1 MNKHF
6 IFSLLFGASL
16 VLSANIVQAQNS
28 ESYESLMKK
37 GNDKFSAKDYISAKT
52 YYEMALKQKANDPTA
67 KQKLSETVKK
77 IQEDGARQE
86 VFYAHLD
93 EGDRL
98 NGMQKYEE
106 ALAEYEAALAVFPD
120 DKYVTAQAEAV
131 RVILKER
138 KDKQDAFDLAM
149 SQGETLLEEENFDAA
164 IMQFETAI
172 EIFPTDKLPKEK
184 LAEAMQ
190 KKQLYEEKMARFDK
204 LMEEANQFGL
214 RKNYDAAIGKIDE
227 ALALFPNDLSAS
239 AKREEYQAA
248 KGTADRYN
256 GIIAEADRLYEA
268 KAYREAK
275 VQYQSALT
283 VVSGDAY
290 ATDMIARLDPLIAEL
305 EAQEEAERLAA
316 EELAARLAAE
326 AEAARIAAEEEAARI
341 AAEEEAARLAAE
353 EAARIAAEEEAAR
366 IAAEQEA
373 ARLAAEEAARIAAEE
388 EAARLAAE
396 AEAARIAAEEE
407 AARLAAEAEAARIAA
422 EEEAARQAALA
433 AAEAER
439 QATIKAMLD
448 EADALFNQQEYATAK
463 VKYQEVVAFDEG
475 NATAT
480 AKISQIDG
488 IFAQMAAE
496 LQQHFNDA
504 MNAGNQ
510 AMSAERFAE
519 AITHYQSALVYK
531 PEDENAAK
539 QLAAAEKAE
548 NDRIAALRVQYDAF
562 IKEGD
567 ANFKSNTFD
576 KAIEAYTKAEELG
589 LESYPTEMIARIGEI
604 IEQNKLYEL
613 NSEPTL
619 LAAGQAKRF
628 EFNKIDIAVRRS
640 NYVIIKVR
648 NPHPE
653 KTFPMI
659 VSFGGAG
666 GKNGGFVLPIAATE
680 EEKTFIFRIGSQYKW
695 FSEDNTWI
703 ELVSE
708 NNEIEISK
716 VEVSRSN

>member
-131 RVILKER
+131 RAILKER

-164 IMQFETAI
+164 IMQFEAAI
-172 EIFPTDKLPKEK
+172 DIFPTDKLPKEK
-184 LAEAMQ
+184 LAEAKQ

-204 LMEEANQFGL
+204 LMEEANQFSL

-227 ALALFPNDLSAS
+227 ALVLFPNDLSAS
-239 AKREEYQAA
+239 AKREEYQTA

-283 VVSGDAY
+283 VISGDAY
-290 ATDMIARLDPLIAEL
+290 ASDMIARLDPLIAEL

-407 AARLAAEAEAARIAA
+407 AAR
-422 EEEAARQAALA
+422 QAALA

-475 NATAT
+475 NTTAT

-576 KAIEAYTKAEELG
+576 KAIEAYTKAEELN
-589 LESYPTEMIARIGEI
+589 LETYPTEMIARIGEI

-613 NSEPTL
+613 NSEPTM

>member
-1 MNKHF
+1 MNKRLL
-6 IFSLLFGASL
+6 FSILFGAAL
-16 VLSANIVQAQNS
+16 AIGTDIATAQTT
-28 ESYESLMKK
+28 ETYESLMKK
-37 GNDKFSAKDYISAKT
+37 GNDKYAAKDYISAKT
-52 YYEMALKQKANDPTA
+52 YFEMALKQKNGDATA

-86 VFYAHLD
+86 VFYYHLD

-98 NGMQKYEE
+98 NGQQKYEE
-106 ALAEYEAALAVFPD
+106 ALTEYEAALAVFPN
-120 DKYVTAQAEAV
+120 DKYVTAQADAV
-131 RVILKER
+131 RAILQER

-164 IMQFETAI
+164 IMQFEAAI
-172 EIFPTDKLPKEK
+172 AIFPADKLPKEK
-184 LAEAMQ
+184 LADARQ
-190 KKQLYEEKMARFDK
+190 RKQLYNEKVTRFDK
-204 LMEEANQFGL
+204 FMEEANQYGL
-214 RKNYDAAIGKIDE
+214 RKNYDAAIAKIDE
-227 ALALFPNDLSAS
+227 ALALFPNDMNAN
-239 AKREEYQAA
+239 AKRSEYQAA
-248 KGTADRYN
+248 KSTADLYN

-268 KAYREAK
+268 KSYREAK
-275 VQYQSALT
+275 VQYQSALS
-283 VVSGDAY
+283 VVSGDPY
-290 ATDMIARLDPLIAEL
+290 ATDMLSRLDPLIAQQDE
-305 EAQEEAERLAA
+305 EEAARLAA
-316 EELAARLAAE
+316 EAEAARLAAE
-326 AEAARIAAEEEAARI
+326 AEAARIAAEAEAARLAAEAEAARLAAEAEAARI
-341 AAEEEAARLAAE
+341 AAEA
-353 EAARIAAEEEAAR
+353 EAAR

-373 ARLAAEEAARIAAEE
+373 ARLAAE
-388 EAARLAAE
+388 
-396 AEAARIAAEEE
+396 EAARIAAEEE

-448 EADALFNQQEYATAK
+448 EADALFDNQEYAAAK
-463 VKYQEVVAFDEG
+463 VKYQEVVAFDAG

-496 LQQHFNDA
+496 LEQHFNEA

-510 AMSAERFAE
+510 AMGAEKFAE

-531 PEDENAAK
+531 PEDATAQT

-548 NDRIAALRVQYDAF
+548 NDRVAALRAQYNAF

-567 ANFKSNTFD
+567 ANFKTNTFD
-576 KAIEAYTKAEELG
+576 KAIEAYTKAEELN
-589 LESYPTEMIARIGEI
+589 LEAYPTEMIARIGEI

-628 EFNKIDIAVRRS
+628 DFNKIDIAVRRS

-666 GKNGGFVLPIAATE
+666 GKNGGFVLPVAATE
-680 EEKTFIFRIGSQYKW
+680 AEKTFIFRIGSLYKW

-708 NNEIEISK
+708 NNEVEISK